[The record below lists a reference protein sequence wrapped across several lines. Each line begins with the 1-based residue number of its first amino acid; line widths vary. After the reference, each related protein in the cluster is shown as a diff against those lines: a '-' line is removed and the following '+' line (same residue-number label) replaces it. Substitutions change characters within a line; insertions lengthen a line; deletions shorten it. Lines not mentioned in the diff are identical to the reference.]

1 MMQKMKG
8 AIDPSMLSKLGGMDN
23 VMNMMKDIWNSRFNE
38 VNGRN
43 GKKEMIIIIYI
54 KIKA

>member
-23 VMNMMKDIWNSRFNE
+23 VMNMMKDM
-38 VNGRN
+38 
-43 GKKEMIIIIYI
+43 GKMDGIQDLMK
-54 KIKA
+54 